1 MSAFLQWLNGANATS
16 LIVALIALF
25 GTFATTVW
33 TNQKAD
39 ERRREDQVA
48 EDKRRREERWE
59 ELLQAEVVRQRG
71 EVSKCVSSIRCSA
84 EETFRSSRE
93 SIATYTGRIS
103 SGDPI
108 ASLEA
113 KAIQGQRRSEFYISA
128 INATE
133 RLRLELVHP
142 QVRQCAAE
150 LSRILYKESNELG
163 KLHDTDIDEWL
174 NSAVT
179 QLYLSKEVNQAIVEL
194 VHSAYEH
201 LHLSG
206 GLEKERIDE

>member
-1 MSAFLQWLNGANATS
+1 MSAFLQWLNGPSATS

-25 GTFATTVW
+25 GSIATTVW
-33 TNQKAD
+33 ANKKAD

-48 EDKRRREERWE
+48 EDKRRREERRE
-59 ELLQAEVVRQRG
+59 ELLRTEVVRQRG
-71 EVSKCVSSIRCSA
+71 EVSKCVSSIRSSA

-93 SIATYTGRIS
+93 SIATYAGRIA

-113 KAIQGQRRSEFYISA
+113 KAVQGQHKSEFYLSA

-142 QVRQCAAE
+142 HVRQCAAE
-150 LSRILYKESNELG
+150 LSRILHDESNELG
-163 KLHDTDIDEWL
+163 RLHDADIHEWL
-174 NSAVT
+174 DSAASR
-179 QLYLSKEVNQAIVEL
+179 LYLSEEVNQAIVEL
-194 VHSAYEH
+194 VHSAFEH
-201 LHLSG
+201 LHLSDD
-206 GLEKERIDE
+206 LIKERIDE